1 MRSLQKHLIS
11 LLLYIHHNVCSSV
24 AHWLIITLSF
34 FLYFWESECAR
45 NQCSLILCLLAELF
59 VC

>member
-24 AHWLIITLSF
+24 AHWLIITLSL
-34 FLYFWESECAR
+34 FLYFGRVSVPGISVR
-45 NQCSLILCLLAELF
+45 
-59 VC
+59 